1 MIITKIRQA
10 IVLVMLLI
18 LCSPVIIVAEEEIE
32 DSLKDVEQ
40 VVVPEI
46 YRRDMKAP
54 NIDARDFEITAYA
67 GILNMEDFGGNAV
80 GGLRLAYHITED
92 FFMEAGFGASEV
104 NDDSFRQ
111 FGLNVFPSSQESLT
125 YYDLAVGYN
134 VLPGEFFW
142 GENYAIPSAL
152 YLSAGVGSLT
162 FVDEDFYSANF
173 GFGVRA
179 LITQAISVHID
190 LRDRVI
196 FDADL
201 LGDEKITNNLE
212 FTIGIGLFF

>member
-1 MIITKIRQA
+1 MKITIIRSGVIGCLTLA
-10 IVLVMLLI
+10 LL
-18 LCSPVIIVAEEEIE
+18 LPMSVAAEQEIE
-32 DSLKDVEQ
+32 DSLQDVEQ

-46 YRRDMKAP
+46 YRRDVKAP
-54 NIDARDFEITAYA
+54 KLDAHDFEITAYV
-67 GILNMEDFGGNAV
+67 GILNMEDFGANAV
-80 GGLRLAYHITED
+80 GGLRLAYHISED
-92 FFMEAGFGASEV
+92 FFMEAGFGASEI

-152 YLSAGVGSLT
+152 YVSAGVGSFT
-162 FVDEDFYSANF
+162 FVDEDYFSGNF

-179 LITQAISVHID
+179 LVTQALSVHID
-190 LRDRVI
+190 LRDRI
-196 FDADL
+196 IYETDL
-201 LGDEKITNNLE
+201 LGDDKITNNLE
-212 FTIGIGLFF
+212 FTIGLGLFF

>member
-1 MIITKIRQA
+1 MIITTIRHGFA
-10 IVLVMLLI
+10 SYLLLF
-18 LCSPVIIVAEEEIE
+18 LCSPIAVVAAEEIE
-32 DSLKDVEQ
+32 DSLEDVEQ

-46 YRRDMKAP
+46 YRRDVKAP
-54 NIDARDFEITAYA
+54 KIDARDFEVTAYV
-67 GILNMEDFGGNAV
+67 GILNMEDFGANAV

-92 FFMEAGFGASEV
+92 FFMEAGFAASEI

-125 YYDLAVGYN
+125 YYDLMVGYN

-142 GENYAIPSAL
+142 GENYSIPSAL
-152 YLSAGVGSLT
+152 YISAGAGSFT
-162 FVDEDFYSANF
+162 FVDEDFFSANF

-196 FDADL
+196 FDSSI
-201 LGDEKITNNLE
+201 LGDDKITNNLE
-212 FTIGIGLFF
+212 FTIGVGVFF